1 MNVNVVV
8 ISVSSKD
15 QDNHRKSSKKMM
27 SILLTK
33 KDGIWSL
40 PNGKVQKNKTIEE
53 SARDALTK
61 ETNVT
66 DIYIEQLY
74 TFDKLNNKD
83 EGISISYVGLI
94 DKNTLNTK
102 LTDNTS
108 WFDIISNIEHKDE
121 VEMILTNSS
130 ETITFSINKK
140 LRAKTSDRYEFIEK
154 NSTNILENQSIVI
167 LSAIE
172 RIRNK
177 LNYTDIVF
185 NMMPKYFSL
194 GELQQV
200 YEVILGK
207 KLLDP
212 AFRRV
217 IASKVEKTDKMRTD
231 GAHRPSYLFKYIN
244 RK

>member
-8 ISVSSKD
+8 ISVSDEK
-15 QDNHRKSSKKMM
+15 QDNHRKNSKKMM
-27 SILLTK
+27 SILLVK
-33 KDGIWSL
+33 KNSMWCL
-40 PNGKVQKNKTIEE
+40 PSGKVEKGKTLEENAIDVLYKDTNIE
-53 SARDALTK
+53 
-61 ETNVT
+61 N
-66 DIYIEQLY
+66 IYTEQLY
-74 TFDKLNNKD
+74 TFDKLNK
-83 EGISISYVGLI
+83 EEITISYVGLI
-94 DKNTLNTK
+94 DKNTLNIS
-102 LTDNTS
+102 LTNNSS
-108 WFDIISNIEHKDE
+108 WFDIVGSKEEKNV
-121 VEMILTNSS
+121 VEMILTNGK
-130 ETITFSINKK
+130 ETINFSIIKK
-140 LRAKTSDRYEFIEK
+140 LRAKTSDRYEFTEK
-154 NSTNILENQSIVI
+154 EKSNILANQSIVV

-217 IASKVEKTDKMRTD
+217 IANKVEKTDKMKVD
-231 GAHRPSYLFKYIN
+231 GAHRPSYLFKYKN
-244 RK
+244 KSN

>member
-8 ISVSSKD
+8 ISVSDEK
-15 QDNHRKSSKKMM
+15 QDNHRKNSKKMM
-27 SILLTK
+27 SILLVK
-33 KDGIWSL
+33 KSSMWCL
-40 PNGKVQKNKTIEE
+40 PSGKVEKGKTLEENAIDVLYKDTNIE
-53 SARDALTK
+53 
-61 ETNVT
+61 N
-66 DIYIEQLY
+66 IYTEQLY
-74 TFDKLNNKD
+74 TFDKLNK
-83 EGISISYVGLI
+83 EEITISYVGLI
-94 DKNTLNTK
+94 DKNTLNIS
-102 LTDNTS
+102 LTNNSS
-108 WFDIISNIEHKDE
+108 WFDIVSSKEEKNV
-121 VEMILTNSS
+121 VEMILTNGK
-130 ETITFSINKK
+130 ETINFSIIKK
-140 LRAKTSDRYEFIEK
+140 LRAKTSDRYEFTEK
-154 NSTNILENQSIVI
+154 EKSNILANQSIVI

-217 IASKVEKTDKMRTD
+217 IANKVEKTDKMRVD
-231 GAHRPSYLFKYIN
+231 GAHRPSYLFKYKN
-244 RK
+244 KSN